1 MKQVKGTMRSAES
14 SLSGYS
20 SCIKSENLIS
30 LSSGH
35 VATENVD
42 CHKVKEFYKKSLDA
56 LIMDGS
62 IFGTLKLKRLNMMKS
77 ISSMRN
83 ALKIRDDDVIQNDT
97 TQLLLRTVCT
107 VRSTKDL
114 ELSRPRLCHCDSECT
129 LFRDCCLDQ
138 IELSSDDNRDGVT
151 VRDIPLDNWD
161 CRQMTVNIISSSTGI
176 KSKMQFVDYSMDII
190 DILDEKQHISMV
202 SRCPE
207 DNLYSQLCSQVP
219 PHGANYSYM
228 LDIPVLSQ
236 HTGVWYQNIYC
247 AACYG
252 DQHTLSPYNVSVDC
266 TANVNKQM
274 LSSEFYVNGSLSWS
288 LADSQRTNCTLTATL
303 ETEDD
308 NIGWFRSCVPSIR
321 DCSPNWD
328 NHTVAH
334 KCHSYELLT
343 SLQSDTSKVYKN
355 PHCAL
360 CNGVTDNLRCFVL
373 SPRSRINP
381 TASLML
387 IMGAGWDVSENWLNC
402 KPPNGFWDVLH
413 ERCQSLDVSCPQGH
427 IFSGVSCIEA
437 NVSDKWRSS
446 CDFDS
451 PCDTNKPT
459 NISLF
464 GIMNSCKKVLLHEY
478 EFEIVDRGV
487 KPIVRVP
494 NGICISIAI
503 IIQYS
508 YLAAF
513 CWMNVMSVDIWRT
526 FSSSLNYSKSSR
538 TFFKYS
544 LYAWG
549 TPTIIVMS
557 TVMVDLLE
565 LAPFK
570 LRPHLA
576 ASIDGVCWFGSRFG
590 QGIFFTLPGAIILL
604 VNVVLFSI
612 TVYKIHQH
620 TRDNYRYI
628 RKKTKE
634 ELSATLSRSSTE
646 FNKNLT
652 SSMSS
657 NGYHAERNLPKH
669 LKNGI
674 SGSREQARF
683 YLYLK
688 LFIIMGMTW
697 LFGFVATMLD
707 ISLLMYPFLILN
719 GLQGALI
726 FIMFDFKRKIGSMLW
741 ERTLGRRYAL
751 PAFLNSSS
759 SRKDTSSRSENN
771 NSSSSNPSAK
781 WKKVSHLR
789 DSSTSSTGILSTG
802 TFKPITGVRLRI
814 STSVTPEETIAE
826 TSELMTTESG
836 KFGENQHDLDNHTT
850 DSTEQPISPVI
861 CIKTLSILPQDGRQ
875 FSNSAIT

>member
-1 MKQVKGTMRSAES
+1 MPPYRKKLCRFTGMDWGMRAAILDSHITVSDIGETNLNCSDMARLRNQYIIC
-14 SLSGYS
+14 LS
-20 SCIKSENLIS
+20 IKKSI
-30 LSSGH
+30 LSSPL
-35 VATENVD
+35 ANVL
-42 CHKVKEFYKKSLDA
+42 V
-56 LIMDGS
+56 
-62 IFGTLKLKRLNMMKS
+62 
-77 ISSMRN
+77 
-83 ALKIRDDDVIQNDT
+83 V
-97 TQLLLRTVCT
+97 
-107 VRSTKDL
+107 
-114 ELSRPRLCHCDSECT
+114 
-129 LFRDCCLDQ
+129 
-138 IELSSDDNRDGVT
+138 LSSTAEDGEIEVRISVGTRSGELGMNVRVT
-151 VRDIPLDNWD
+151 TMDAELEFAI
-161 CRQMTVNIISSSTGI
+161 QQTTTGKQLFDQVVKTIGLREVWFFGLQYTDSKGDLTWI
-176 KSKMQFVDYSMDII
+176 K
-190 DILDEKQHISMV
+190 
-202 SRCPE
+202 
-207 DNLYSQLCSQVP
+207 LY
-219 PHGANYSYM
+219 
-228 LDIPVLSQ
+228 
-236 HTGVWYQNIYC
+236 
-247 AACYG
+247 
-252 DQHTLSPYNVSVDC
+252 
-266 TANVNKQM
+266 K
-274 LSSEFYVNGSLSWS
+274 
-288 LADSQRTNCTLTATL
+288 
-303 ETEDD
+303 
-308 NIGWFRSCVPSIR
+308 
-321 DCSPNWD
+321 
-328 NHTVAH
+328 
-334 KCHSYELLT
+334 
-343 SLQSDTSKVYKN
+343 KVYKN

-381 TASLML
+381 TSSLML

-427 IFSGVSCIEA
+427 IFSGV
-437 NVSDKWRSS
+437 
-446 CDFDS
+446 
-451 PCDTNKPT
+451 
-459 NISLF
+459 
-464 GIMNSCKKVLLHEY
+464 
-478 EFEIVDRGV
+478 

-513 CWMNVMSVDIWRT
+513 CWMNVMSVDIWGT

-771 NSSSSNPSAK
+771 NSNSSNPSAK

-802 TFKPITGVRLRI
+802 TFKPITGVRLQI
-814 STSVTPEETIAE
+814 STNVTPEETIAE

-861 CIKTLSILPQDGRQ
+861 CIKTLSILPQDGYQ

>member
-1 MKQVKGTMRSAES
+1 
-14 SLSGYS
+14 
-20 SCIKSENLIS
+20 
-30 LSSGH
+30 
-35 VATENVD
+35 
-42 CHKVKEFYKKSLDA
+42 
-56 LIMDGS
+56 
-62 IFGTLKLKRLNMMKS
+62 
-77 ISSMRN
+77 
-83 ALKIRDDDVIQNDT
+83 
-97 TQLLLRTVCT
+97 
-107 VRSTKDL
+107 
-114 ELSRPRLCHCDSECT
+114 
-129 LFRDCCLDQ
+129 
-138 IELSSDDNRDGVT
+138 
-151 VRDIPLDNWD
+151 
-161 CRQMTVNIISSSTGI
+161 MTG
-176 KSKMQFVDYSMDII
+176 
-190 DILDEKQHISMV
+190 
-202 SRCPE
+202 R
-207 DNLYSQLCSQVP
+207 
-219 PHGANYSYM
+219 
-228 LDIPVLSQ
+228 
-236 HTGVWYQNIYC
+236 
-247 AACYG
+247 
-252 DQHTLSPYNVSVDC
+252 
-266 TANVNKQM
+266 

-321 DCSPNWD
+321 DCSPSWD

-381 TASLML
+381 TSSLML

-451 PCDTNKPT
+451 PCDTNMPT
-459 NISLF
+459 NISRF

-478 EFEIVDRGV
+478 EFEIVDRGGLKLNATMYPLYKRYVFKMYQYEQLENGTVIMCNSLIEFVGNKLTLYSDKTQVYVSIICLTLSVFCLILHVGIYWTLPKLCNLPGKNLFALSCALLVAQVVFLLGV

-789 DSSTSSTGILSTG
+789 DSFYFLYWYFVHWHLQAYHWGR
-802 TFKPITGVRLRI
+802 KRL
-814 STSVTPEETIAE
+814 
-826 TSELMTTESG
+826 
-836 KFGENQHDLDNHTT
+836 F
-850 DSTEQPISPVI
+850 
-861 CIKTLSILPQDGRQ
+861 
-875 FSNSAIT
+875 

>member
-1 MKQVKGTMRSAES
+1 MYDTNKKHLEQNITNLAELPPTFDS
-14 SLSGYS
+14 T
-20 SCIKSENLIS
+20 
-30 LSSGH
+30 
-35 VATENVD
+35 V
-42 CHKVKEFYKKSLDA
+42 
-56 LIMDGS
+56 
-62 IFGTLKLKRLNMMKS
+62 
-77 ISSMRN
+77 
-83 ALKIRDDDVIQNDT
+83 NDT
-97 TQLLLRTVCT
+97 VI
-107 VRSTKDL
+107 KKL
-114 ELSRPRLCHCDSECT
+114 ELQLSQHIHKSRPRLCHCDSECT

-138 IELSSDDNRDGVT
+138 IEPTSDVNRGVVT

-161 CRQMTVNIISSSTGI
+161 CKQMTVNIISSSTGI
-176 KSKMQFVDYSMDII
+176 KSK
-190 DILDEKQHISMV
+190 HISMV
-202 SRCPE
+202 SRCPQ
-207 DNLYSQLCSQVP
+207 DGLYSLLCSQVP
-219 PHGANYSYM
+219 PHGATYSYM

-252 DQHTLSPYNVSVDC
+252 DQHNLSPYNVSVDC

-274 LSSEFYVNGSLSWS
+274 LSPEFYVNGSLSWS
-288 LADSQRTNCTLTATL
+288 LADSQKTNCTLTATL

-308 NIGWFRSCVPSIR
+308 DIGWFRSCVPSIR
-321 DCSPNWD
+321 DCSPIWD

-381 TASLML
+381 TSSLML

-427 IFSGVSCIEA
+427 IFNGVSCNEA

-446 CDFDS
+446 C
-451 PCDTNKPT
+451 
-459 NISLF
+459 
-464 GIMNSCKKVLLHEY
+464 
-478 EFEIVDRGV
+478 V

-549 TPTIIVMS
+549 TPSIIVMS

-741 ERTLGRRYAL
+741 ERTLGQRYAL

-781 WKKVSHLR
+781 WKKVPHLR

-802 TFKPITGVRLRI
+802 TFKPITGVGKDFSNNYETQKIRLRI
-814 STSVTPEETIAE
+814 STNVTPEETIAE

-836 KFGENQHDLDNHTT
+836 KFCENQQDLDNHTT
-850 DSTEQPISPVI
+850 DSKITLILEQPISPVI
-861 CIKTLSILPQDGRQ
+861 CIKTLSILPQDGHQ